1 MRGSRN
7 AVPHWRKPSDMS
19 FITAFSK
26 KVFHLFHKSETVKI
40 KGLEDKIKTMQQD
53 NESLAKEVSENREKI
68 RNFDLVSDALK
79 AEPVKNS
86 FIDEFASL
94 IDNDYSKE
102 LCNHVPGVNDAE
114 NLKIMQQILE
124 EMKLIANCPN
134 LHSKGIG
141 AVGGGF
147 SSGKSSFINSFF
159 VGSEVK
165 LAEGIKPVT
174 AIPSYVI
181 CDQDSA
187 IHGIS
192 FRGGLFPIT
201 IDMYKEISHE
211 FLKSFSFDLKEIVT
225 YTTVLTPME
234 EKYFKN
240 LCLIDTP
247 GYNPPDSG
255 NTAHDFETARK
266 YIKDAAFLIWIVG
279 LDTNGTVPKSDIDFL
294 SNLEF
299 GANQN
304 KPLYIVAN
312 KAQLKTK
319 DDIENIL
326 DKFEETLDDFDISY
340 AGISAYNSMKKE
352 LHASRK
358 SDIYEFLAGHNK
370 PSTKYADLKGMLHD
384 VFKQY
389 VGKVHEDDEE
399 KNTKRKEVKTLLLNA
414 LESGNIGLD
423 DTSSKLEEGL
433 NKLLRYFQSKED
445 LDKRI
450 QRVTVTRDK
459 FMACLDNFCDAMGI
473 ERKEERFCT
482 SCGEPIEGNKAL
494 CKKCSASE
502 TRTNEARICP
512 GCGKKAAKKDI
523 FCVECGERL
532 D

>member
-1 MRGSRN
+1 
-7 AVPHWRKPSDMS
+7 MS
-19 FITAFSK
+19 LIGAFSK
-26 KVFHLFHKSETVKI
+26 KVFQLLHNNEAAKI
-40 KGLEDKIKTMQQD
+40 KSLEEIIETMQ
-53 NESLAKEVSENREKI
+53 NENKSLAKEIEENREKI

-79 AEPVKNS
+79 AEPVENS
-86 FIDEFASL
+86 FIKEFASL
-94 IDNDYSKE
+94 IEKDFKRG
-102 LCNHVPGVNDAE
+102 LCNDVSGINDAE
-114 NLKIMQQILE
+114 NLRALDQILK
-124 EMKLIANCPN
+124 EMKLIANCPK
-134 LHSKGIG
+134 LHSKDIG

-159 VGSEVK
+159 VGSKVK

-181 CDQDSA
+181 CDHDSA

-211 FLKSFSFDLKEIVT
+211 FLKSFSFDLKEIIT

-247 GYNPPDSG
+247 GYNPPGSG
-255 NTAHDFETARK
+255 NTAHDFETASK

-279 LDTNGTVPKSDIDFL
+279 LDTNGVIPKSDIDFL
-294 SNLEF
+294 KDLEF
-299 GANQN
+299 GTNPN

-319 DDIENIL
+319 DDIESIL
-326 DKFEETLDDFDISY
+326 EKFEETLDNSYISY
-340 AGISAYNSMKKE
+340 SGISAYNSMKKE

-358 SDIYEFLAGHNK
+358 SDIYEFLAEHNK
-370 PSTKYADLKGMLHD
+370 PSKKYDELEKMLHD

-389 VGKVHEDDEE
+389 VGKVHEDHEE
-399 KNTKRKEVKTLLLNA
+399 KETKRKEVKTLLLNA

-450 QRVTVTRDK
+450 QRVTMIRDK
-459 FMACLDNFCDAMGI
+459 FMTCLDNFCDNMGI
-473 ERKEERFCT
+473 ERKEVRFCT
-482 SCGEPIEGNKAL
+482 NCGEQIEGNKNL
-494 CKKCSASE
+494 CIKCSSV
-502 TRTNEARICP
+502 CSS
-512 GCGKKAAKKDI
+512 CGKKASKKDI
-523 FCVECGERL
+523 FCTGCGKRL
-532 D
+532 N